1 MLEISIIIFVIEIIA
16 LCFFIY
22 ARYFSKIIR
31 YTRTIFTTVVFLI
44 NFAIYFTAYFY
55 KMSTTG
61 EGYYSLGVVTAIA
74 SSVASFLFRPSV
86 SDALP
91 LINAVPFFL
100 YTYVLG
106 FVLSAFTTVFLLID
120 AFRYRI
126 KNSIR
131 FMRISSRKYD
141 EIDYVIG
148 DGVEEINYAKDYK
161 NTVLLLSSDTP
172 KEKIHSLIDQ
182 GFCVYPRLTDTFEI
196 ISRMRKKKNKR
207 YVFVMFDDDDQET
220 YIKAIE
226 AFRKGENNDNT
237 YLYLEVN
244 YEKIEYLKTVLL
256 NDEKTKTHV
265 MLFNRY
271 ENMTNE
277 MCSNEPLSTYLPSDF
292 VNEDTSIK
300 VEKKINVFLI
310 GFGWAN
316 QEIYKKLLIN
326 NQFVEQTKEGYK
338 SHLVNYFIYDIDEN
352 KKNVYSL
359 DGIESLFAKLEKNK
373 GDYFDLPERLSNTV
387 FKTKNAEIAGVL
399 NEFED
404 ISGDKN
410 SMNFFFI
417 SHRDDYH
424 NLNLTSLIYD
434 VVKDNNFHIFTRTT
448 ELSLCDKN
456 IKNVTYFGDLVK
468 YLVHDK
474 IVNHE
479 LYNIGVKVNDAYVGH
494 ATSLDDLLKKDFIK
508 INSNYY
514 QAMNIRKKYHLFGYD
529 FVKENDVNSEDQ
541 IIEEETF
548 YNRIGVG
555 SIKEYD
561 DYFKHSNL
569 AAAVATEHLH
579 WNAEYFVFGFK
590 PLKIEEHVISGDTVI
605 EQDVTNKLH
614 GALTSIKGLDLRA
627 RYILKL
633 YQELGNKDK
642 VLFSLDGNNSIE
654 AFKYDYQFLQ
664 SSYKYLR
671 DEGYVIIKKR

>member
-22 ARYFSKIIR
+22 ARYFSKKIR

-106 FVLSAFTTVFLLID
+106 FVLSAFTTVFLIID

-277 MCSNEPLSTYLPSDF
+277 MCSNEPLSTYLPSGF

-387 FKTKNAEIAGVL
+387 FKTKNAEIAGIL

-404 ISGDKN
+404 ISSDKN

-514 QAMNIRKKYHLFGYD
+514 QAMNIRKKYHLLGYD

-605 EQDVTNKLH
+605 EQNVTNKLH

-654 AFKYDYQFLQ
+654 VFKYDYQFLQ